1 MCSAETPIKT
11 DRVKEDKK
19 VSLEEK
25 LELLEDIM
33 DYDDALKPEM
43 VLADLEEWD
52 SLSTLAVSSFWY
64 LTLCR
69 MPVLLSGQ
77 NPFSQSYLHHFVL
90 WQCLYSV
97 CHRMSGKNLVSG
109 RCRE

>member
-25 LELLEDIM
+25 LEFLEDIM

-52 SLSTLAVSSFWY
+52 SLSTLALAAKVRELYGTNLTSDQILQFETVQDICDY
-64 LTLCR
+64 L
-69 MPVLLSGQ
+69 
-77 NPFSQSYLHHFVL
+77 
-90 WQCLYSV
+90 
-97 CHRMSGKNLVSG
+97 K
-109 RCRE
+109 

>member
-19 VSLEEK
+19 LSLEEK

-33 DYDDALKPEM
+33 DYDDTLKPEM

-52 SLSTLAVSSFWY
+52 SLSTLALAAKVRELYGTNLTSDQILQFETVQDICDY
-64 LTLCR
+64 L
-69 MPVLLSGQ
+69 
-77 NPFSQSYLHHFVL
+77 
-90 WQCLYSV
+90 
-97 CHRMSGKNLVSG
+97 K
-109 RCRE
+109 

>member
-25 LELLEDIM
+25 MELLEDIM

-52 SLSTLAVSSFWY
+52 SLSTLALAAKVRELYGTNLTSDQILQFETVQDICDY
-64 LTLCR
+64 L
-69 MPVLLSGQ
+69 
-77 NPFSQSYLHHFVL
+77 
-90 WQCLYSV
+90 
-97 CHRMSGKNLVSG
+97 K
-109 RCRE
+109 

>member
-1 MCSAETPIKT
+1 MCSAEMPIKT

-43 VLADLEEWD
+43 VLEDLEEWD
-52 SLSTLAVSSFWY
+52 SLSTLALAAKVRELY
-64 LTLCR
+64 GT
-69 MPVLLSGQ
+69 
-77 NPFSQSYLHHFVL
+77 NPY
-90 WQCLYSV
+90 
-97 CHRMSGKNLVSG
+97 K
-109 RCRE
+109 

>member
-52 SLSTLAVSSFWY
+52 SLSTLALAAKVRELYGTSLTSDQILQFETVQDICDY
-64 LTLCR
+64 L
-69 MPVLLSGQ
+69 
-77 NPFSQSYLHHFVL
+77 
-90 WQCLYSV
+90 
-97 CHRMSGKNLVSG
+97 K
-109 RCRE
+109 

>member
-43 VLADLEEWD
+43 VLEDLEEWD
-52 SLSTLAVSSFWY
+52 SLSTLALAAKVRELYGTNLTSDQILQFETVQDICDY
-64 LTLCR
+64 L
-69 MPVLLSGQ
+69 
-77 NPFSQSYLHHFVL
+77 
-90 WQCLYSV
+90 
-97 CHRMSGKNLVSG
+97 K
-109 RCRE
+109 

>member
-11 DRVKEDKK
+11 DRVKEEKK

-52 SLSTLAVSSFWY
+52 SLSTLALAAKVRELYGTNLTSDQILQFETVQDICDY
-64 LTLCR
+64 L
-69 MPVLLSGQ
+69 
-77 NPFSQSYLHHFVL
+77 
-90 WQCLYSV
+90 
-97 CHRMSGKNLVSG
+97 K
-109 RCRE
+109 

>member
-11 DRVKEDKK
+11 DRVKEGKK

-52 SLSTLAVSSFWY
+52 SLSTLALAAKVRELYGTNLTSDQILQFETVQDICDY
-64 LTLCR
+64 L
-69 MPVLLSGQ
+69 
-77 NPFSQSYLHHFVL
+77 
-90 WQCLYSV
+90 
-97 CHRMSGKNLVSG
+97 K
-109 RCRE
+109 

>member
-52 SLSTLAVSSFWY
+52 SLSTLALAAKVRELY
-64 LTLCR
+64 GTNLTSDQILQFETVQDICD
-69 MPVLLSGQ
+69 
-77 NPFSQSYLHHFVL
+77 
-90 WQCLYSV
+90 
-97 CHRMSGKNLVSG
+97 
-109 RCRE
+109 

>member
-43 VLADLEEWD
+43 ILADLEEWD
-52 SLSTLAVSSFWY
+52 SLSTLALAAKVRELYGTNLTSDQILQFETVQDICDY
-64 LTLCR
+64 L
-69 MPVLLSGQ
+69 
-77 NPFSQSYLHHFVL
+77 
-90 WQCLYSV
+90 
-97 CHRMSGKNLVSG
+97 K
-109 RCRE
+109 

>member
-52 SLSTLAVSSFWY
+52 SLSTLTLAAKVRELYGTNLTSDQILQFETVQDICDY
-64 LTLCR
+64 L
-69 MPVLLSGQ
+69 
-77 NPFSQSYLHHFVL
+77 
-90 WQCLYSV
+90 
-97 CHRMSGKNLVSG
+97 K
-109 RCRE
+109 

>member
-52 SLSTLAVSSFWY
+52 SLSTLALAAKVRDLYGTNLTSDQILQFETVQDICDY
-64 LTLCR
+64 L
-69 MPVLLSGQ
+69 
-77 NPFSQSYLHHFVL
+77 
-90 WQCLYSV
+90 
-97 CHRMSGKNLVSG
+97 K
-109 RCRE
+109 

>member
-1 MCSAETPIKT
+1 MCSAETPIKI

-52 SLSTLAVSSFWY
+52 TLSTLALAAKVRELNRTNHTSDQILQFETVQDICDY
-64 LTLCR
+64 L
-69 MPVLLSGQ
+69 
-77 NPFSQSYLHHFVL
+77 
-90 WQCLYSV
+90 
-97 CHRMSGKNLVSG
+97 K
-109 RCRE
+109 

>member
-52 SLSTLAVSSFWY
+52 SLSTLALAAKVLELYGTNLTSDQILQFETVQDICDY
-64 LTLCR
+64 L
-69 MPVLLSGQ
+69 
-77 NPFSQSYLHHFVL
+77 
-90 WQCLYSV
+90 
-97 CHRMSGKNLVSG
+97 K
-109 RCRE
+109 

>member
-52 SLSTLAVSSFWY
+52 SLSTLALAAKVRELYGTNLTSDQILQFETVQDICEY
-64 LTLCR
+64 L
-69 MPVLLSGQ
+69 
-77 NPFSQSYLHHFVL
+77 
-90 WQCLYSV
+90 
-97 CHRMSGKNLVSG
+97 K
-109 RCRE
+109 

>member
-52 SLSTLAVSSFWY
+52 SLSTLALAAKVRELYGTNLTSDQILQFETVEDICDY
-64 LTLCR
+64 L
-69 MPVLLSGQ
+69 
-77 NPFSQSYLHHFVL
+77 
-90 WQCLYSV
+90 
-97 CHRMSGKNLVSG
+97 K
-109 RCRE
+109 

>member
-11 DRVKEDKK
+11 DQVKEDKK

-52 SLSTLAVSSFWY
+52 SLSTLALAAKVRELYGTNLTSDQILQFETVQDICDY
-64 LTLCR
+64 L
-69 MPVLLSGQ
+69 
-77 NPFSQSYLHHFVL
+77 
-90 WQCLYSV
+90 
-97 CHRMSGKNLVSG
+97 K
-109 RCRE
+109 

>member
-52 SLSTLAVSSFWY
+52 SFV
-64 LTLCR
+64 
-69 MPVLLSGQ
+69 
-77 NPFSQSYLHHFVL
+77 NPGIGSKSPRIVRNKPY
-90 WQCLYSV
+90 
-97 CHRMSGKNLVSG
+97 K
-109 RCRE
+109 

>member
-19 VSLEEK
+19 VSVEEK

-52 SLSTLAVSSFWY
+52 SLSTLALAAKVRELYGTNLTSDQILQFETVQDICDY
-64 LTLCR
+64 L
-69 MPVLLSGQ
+69 
-77 NPFSQSYLHHFVL
+77 
-90 WQCLYSV
+90 
-97 CHRMSGKNLVSG
+97 K
-109 RCRE
+109 

>member
-33 DYDDALKPEM
+33 DYDDTLKPEM

-52 SLSTLAVSSFWY
+52 SLSTLALAAKVRELYGTNLTSDQILQFETVQDICDY
-64 LTLCR
+64 L
-69 MPVLLSGQ
+69 
-77 NPFSQSYLHHFVL
+77 
-90 WQCLYSV
+90 
-97 CHRMSGKNLVSG
+97 K
-109 RCRE
+109 

>member
-1 MCSAETPIKT
+1 MCSAETPITT

-52 SLSTLAVSSFWY
+52 SLSTLALAAKVRELYGTNLTSDQILQFETVQDICDY
-64 LTLCR
+64 L
-69 MPVLLSGQ
+69 
-77 NPFSQSYLHHFVL
+77 
-90 WQCLYSV
+90 
-97 CHRMSGKNLVSG
+97 K
-109 RCRE
+109 

>member
-25 LELLEDIM
+25 LELLEEIM

-43 VLADLEEWD
+43 VLEDLEEWD
-52 SLSTLAVSSFWY
+52 SLSTLALAAKVRELYGTNLTSDQILQFETVQDICDY
-64 LTLCR
+64 L
-69 MPVLLSGQ
+69 
-77 NPFSQSYLHHFVL
+77 
-90 WQCLYSV
+90 
-97 CHRMSGKNLVSG
+97 K
-109 RCRE
+109 

>member
-33 DYDDALKPEM
+33 DYDDTLKPEM

-52 SLSTLAVSSFWY
+52 SLSTLALAAKVRELYGTNLTSDQILQFETVQDICNY
-64 LTLCR
+64 L
-69 MPVLLSGQ
+69 
-77 NPFSQSYLHHFVL
+77 
-90 WQCLYSV
+90 
-97 CHRMSGKNLVSG
+97 K
-109 RCRE
+109 

>member
-1 MCSAETPIKT
+1 M

-52 SLSTLAVSSFWY
+52 SLSTLALAAKVRELYGTNLTSDQILQFETVQDICDY
-64 LTLCR
+64 L
-69 MPVLLSGQ
+69 
-77 NPFSQSYLHHFVL
+77 
-90 WQCLYSV
+90 
-97 CHRMSGKNLVSG
+97 K
-109 RCRE
+109 

>member
-1 MCSAETPIKT
+1 MCSAETPIKI

-52 SLSTLAVSSFWY
+52 SLSTLALAAKVRELYGTNLTSDQILQFETVQDICDY
-64 LTLCR
+64 L
-69 MPVLLSGQ
+69 
-77 NPFSQSYLHHFVL
+77 
-90 WQCLYSV
+90 
-97 CHRMSGKNLVSG
+97 K
-109 RCRE
+109 

>member
-1 MCSAETPIKT
+1 MCSAETPIKI

-52 SLSTLAVSSFWY
+52 SLSTLSLAAKVRELYGTNLTSDQILQFETVQDICDY
-64 LTLCR
+64 L
-69 MPVLLSGQ
+69 
-77 NPFSQSYLHHFVL
+77 
-90 WQCLYSV
+90 
-97 CHRMSGKNLVSG
+97 K
-109 RCRE
+109 

>member
-52 SLSTLAVSSFWY
+52 SLSTLALAEKVRELYGTNLTSDQILQFETVQDICDY
-64 LTLCR
+64 L
-69 MPVLLSGQ
+69 
-77 NPFSQSYLHHFVL
+77 
-90 WQCLYSV
+90 
-97 CHRMSGKNLVSG
+97 K
-109 RCRE
+109 

>member
-52 SLSTLAVSSFWY
+52 SLSTLALAAKVRELYGTNLTSDKILQFETVQDICDY
-64 LTLCR
+64 L
-69 MPVLLSGQ
+69 
-77 NPFSQSYLHHFVL
+77 
-90 WQCLYSV
+90 
-97 CHRMSGKNLVSG
+97 K
-109 RCRE
+109 

>member
-33 DYDDALKPEM
+33 DYDDTLKPEM

-52 SLSTLAVSSFWY
+52 SLSTLALAAKVRELYGTNLTSDQILQFETVQYICDY
-64 LTLCR
+64 L
-69 MPVLLSGQ
+69 
-77 NPFSQSYLHHFVL
+77 
-90 WQCLYSV
+90 
-97 CHRMSGKNLVSG
+97 K
-109 RCRE
+109 